1 MRRFWFLIAVG
12 AAAAIV
18 PAAQAGSPTFTPS
31 PPGSFTDTTCGFD
44 VSIQGSA
51 GQTEKDFSDGTVI
64 VTGPLSATFSANG
77 KTITVTIPGPLVAIS
92 GHGFYG
98 EGLYGGPLQ
107 LPDGQLLLAV
117 AAGTV
122 DVSAFP
128 AVLVHGAVVLNLCTA
143 LAP

>member
-12 AAAAIV
+12 AAAMIV
-18 PAAQAGSPTFTPS
+18 PTAQAGSPTFTPS
-31 PPGSFTDTTCGFD
+31 PPASFTDTTSCGFP
-44 VSIQGSA
+44 VYIQGSA
-51 GQTEKDFSDGTVI
+51 GQTEKDFSNGTTI
-64 VTGPLSATFSANG
+64 VTGPLTATFSANG

-98 EGLYGGPLQ
+98 QGLYGGPLQ
-107 LPDGQLLLAV
+107 LPNGETLAI

-122 DVSAFP
+122 DVSGFP
-128 AVLVHGAVVLNLCTA
+128 AVLVHGTVVLNLCTA